1 MNKFS
6 MALRSVIL
14 FSSKFLLLFFLLSA
28 AVQALTISA
37 TSAPPNSTCKGGSWG
52 VYNIFTNSYNCSG
65 RIEFGSAQSPLITTT
80 PNISLTA
87 SQYIS
92 IENITVGSS
101 SARINI
107 GAGSSGTLSSIRNS
121 QIWGNVSAGNN
132 NFDIDNSSINGT
144 FTINGSLTID
154 DSTISGNTTAGNGV
168 NAGNSVF
175 SGTLTSNNGSINL
188 DGGSVTGLITS
199 NCCSLTTKDTNMS
212 GGATIQSGM
221 SIDGGTIAGNFRMT
235 SNNPAVIKNVV
246 MTSGSVTSASTIRVE
261 NSTMGSAESPIVMN
275 STTGAITV
283 VDSNIY
289 GTLTTPNYSKVY
301 VEGTSVVYGE
311 CIPEDVPRYACGGT
325 GSAPTEVKWNFNEG
339 GWTGA
344 TGEVLDASTNALHG
358 SVFNGAAN
366 LGTAPAISGNP
377 GTCNYGEFVG
387 TGEST
392 SSSLVRV
399 PANTVMN
406 SATSFS
412 TAFWMKMPSAQQTG
426 RIQALVVYGKDE
438 FSNTVRF
445 IVYRNASGFL
455 TFLIGMRD
463 GSVPQVS
470 VNSTA
475 FNGNWNHIAAT
486 YSRQEKRLRIYLNG
500 SLAGSASINS
510 SQSDALTP
518 RDLSAQ
524 SGTAFGIGAFPDR
537 TFGMNG
543 SIDNVRF
550 YNKELTSSEVNTLR
564 TETGPCPVFT
574 PNLSWDLN
582 EGFWDGSADEV
593 LDYSGNNL
601 SGQTMNSVTSS
612 LASPALS
619 GDPGTCGYAQLNGSN
634 RYIQRASSALLSPS
648 ATLTVSAW
656 VRPAST
662 PSELMTIV
670 SKETNYEFHI
680 NSSRRIYWW
689 WQDTNN
695 NTRTLTSTGQ
705 LPLNQWTH
713 VAIRYSSGN
722 QRIFINGV
730 EDTSTSAFTGSLKT
744 NTVPFEVGRDHAAG
758 RYFNGDID
766 EIRVYGSALSTSQ
779 ILGVRNERKSCS
791 QCFTEAFVNTNKW
804 YASAYGAGSVIPSIQ
819 TNPQRLRLTTNQ
831 IEQATSMT
839 FKRRFPAAGNKVS
852 VEFTYYSWN
861 NSSNNGADGIAVVLS
876 NAQDVPYPGSFGGSL
891 GYAQRSN
898 PNNPGFRGGWLGIGL
913 DEFGN
918 YSSATE
924 GRSGGPGYR
933 ANAVAI
939 RGAQPG
945 YQYLQ
950 GTASLSNELD
960 RANTST
966 PQPGH
971 RYRISIDSTTTSP
984 SQKALIKVE
993 RATNSLSSDPAYSTI
1008 IPEFDAAAIS
1018 GQTVPQDFFLSFTG
1032 STGANV
1038 NFHDIAAVKV
1048 CSVQPAPEVEIGAQ
1062 VHHFEFSYASQGL
1075 TCESSAVTIKAC
1087 ANESCSSL
1095 FTGNVSLTL
1104 LATNGAS
1111 WVDGNNVTLTNGQA
1125 IKYLNKTSSGETKL
1139 SVASA
1144 NVLSSNSEVC
1154 FENSVQDSACTF
1166 DFADT
1171 GLKFSTIPNQIA
1183 GVNSPSKVQ
1192 LQVVKTDTN
1201 TGACVARVT
1210 PTASVKFAYQCVDP
1224 TTCIAGQTFT
1234 VDGSSIASNPESGV
1248 SQYTAVP
1255 RSFDSVNART
1265 EFTIKYT
1272 DVGKIRLHA
1281 MLELAAG
1288 SVPIGQP
1295 ALTLQQQSNEFIV
1308 RPDKIVATVTR
1319 TDGSSHTATTA
1330 TGAGFVAAG
1339 ENFKV
1344 VLDVKNR
1351 EGNNTPNYG
1360 KETVPETVGLNS
1372 VLAYPVIN
1380 GAACDAATSN
1390 CQPNPAVVSATAFTP
1405 VAGSAGSFET
1415 STAKWMQVG
1424 SIQLNG
1430 KISDENYMG
1439 AGDTASPNPS
1449 VPVGRFYPHHFVLT
1463 VPTDSV
1469 KDACEAGNF
1478 SYMGAPAI
1486 SLQASVDAMAMDG
1499 TTILTNYN
1507 SLANKTYT
1515 ATADIGLVAESANSG
1530 TDLSSR
1536 LSTVSAPWKDGRWT
1550 FNSTT
1555 MNFAKLTSLVP
1566 DGPYSALQLGLTVRS
1581 ERDSRN
1587 FISTALNMNAT
1598 TTTDCIAAGNCNS
1611 VQTGSPL
1618 DVRYGRFALLNAA
1631 GPEDQNLPITL
1642 QSQYWSGTRFERNLS
1657 DSCSLYSAA
1666 NLNVTGITT
1675 LKDGTSGTMV
1685 TGQNPFS
1692 SIFIPAPGVPG
1703 TATMQYQIPPA
1714 LNYLQFPWNGGTVL
1728 TNPVAEAQFGRY
1740 QGNKRQI
1747 FWQERLN

>member
-1 MNKFS
+1 MAVNKFS
-6 MALRSVIL
+6 MVLRYVTL

-37 TSAPPNSTCKGGSWG
+37 TSAPPSSTCKSGSWG
-52 VYNIFTNSYNCSG
+52 TYNILTNSYTCSG
-65 RIEFGSAQSPLITTT
+65 RIEFGSAQSPLLTTT
-80 PNISLTA
+80 ANITLIA
-87 SQYIS
+87 SEYLKV
-92 IENITVGSS
+92 ENITVGSS
-101 SARINI
+101 TARINLRS
-107 GAGSSGTLSSIRNS
+107 GSNGTKSEIKNS
-121 QIWGNVSAGNN
+121 QVWGNVTGGNN
-132 NFDIDNSSINGT
+132 NYDIENSSINGT
-144 FTINGSLTID
+144 LTTNGSLEID
-154 DSTISGNTTAGNGV
+154 DSTISGNVSAANGV
-168 NAGNSVF
+168 DASDSVF
-175 SGTLTSNNGSINL
+175 SGTLTSNNGSIDL

-199 NCCSLTTKDTNMS
+199 TCCSLTTKDTNMS

-221 SIDGGTIAGNFRMT
+221 NIDGGTIAGNFRMT

-261 NSTMGSAESPIVMN
+261 NSTIGSAESPVVMN
-275 STTGAITV
+275 STTGAITID
-283 VDSNIY
+283 DSTVY

-339 GWTGA
+339 AWTGA

-455 TFLIGMRD
+455 TFLVGMRD

-500 SLAGSASINS
+500 SVVGSATINS
-510 SQSDALTP
+510 SQNDALTP

-524 SGTAFGIGAFPDR
+524 SGTAFSMGAFPDR
-537 TFGMNG
+537 TFGMTG

-582 EGFWDGSADEV
+582 EGFWDGSAGEV
-593 LDYSGNNL
+593 IDYSGNNL

-612 LASPALS
+612 LSSPALS
-619 GDPGTCGYAQLNGSN
+619 GDPGTCGFAQLNGSN

-670 SKETNYEFHI
+670 SKESNYEFHI

-689 WQDTNN
+689 WQDSND

-730 EDTSTSAFTGSLKT
+730 EDTSTSSFTGSLKT

-779 ILGVRNERKSCS
+779 ILAVRNERKSCS
-791 QCFTEAFVNTNKW
+791 QCFTEAFVNTAKW
-804 YASAYGAGSVIPSIQ
+804 YASAYGSGSVIPSIQ

-852 VEFTYYSWN
+852 VEFTYYAWN

-876 NAQDVPYPGSFGGSL
+876 NALDVPYPGSFGGSL

-939 RGAQPG
+939 RGSQPG

-950 GTASLSNELD
+950 GTNSLATELD
-960 RANTST
+960 QINTST

-984 SQKALIKVE
+984 SQKALVKVE

-1008 IPEFDAAAIS
+1008 IPEFDAAAVS

-1032 STGANV
+1032 STGSNV
-1038 NFHDIAAVKV
+1038 NFHEIAAVKV

-1087 ANESCSSL
+1087 ANQACSSL
-1095 FTGNVSLTL
+1095 YTGNVTLTL
-1104 LATNGAS
+1104 SATNGAS
-1111 WVDGNNVTLTNGQA
+1111 WVGGDSVTLTNGQA
-1125 IKYLNKTSSGETKL
+1125 IKSLNKVSSGETKL

-1154 FENSVQDSACTF
+1154 FENSVQDNACTF
-1166 DFADT
+1166 SFADT
-1171 GLKFSTIPNQIA
+1171 GLKFSTIPNQVA
-1183 GVNSPSKVQ
+1183 GLNSPSKVQ

-1224 TTCIAGQTFT
+1224 VSCIADEVFS
-1234 VDGSSIASNPESGV
+1234 VDGAPIPANPESGV

-1281 MLELAAG
+1281 MLELAAQN
-1288 SVPIGQP
+1288 GQP

-1308 RPDKIVATVTR
+1308 RPDKIEATVTR
-1319 TDGSSHTATTA
+1319 TDGSSNPEMTA

-1351 EGNNTPNYG
+1351 EGDNTPNYG

-1405 VAGSAGSFET
+1405 VAGFAGRFET
-1415 STAKWMQVG
+1415 TTAKWMQVG

-1449 VPVGRFYPHHFVLT
+1449 VLVGRFYPHHFVLT
-1463 VPTDSV
+1463 VPTDPV

-1515 ATADIGLVAESANSG
+1515 ATADIGLVAENANAG
-1530 TDLSSR
+1530 IDLSSR
-1536 LSTVSAPWKDGRWT
+1536 LGTVSAPWKDGRWT

-1566 DGPYSALQLGLTVRS
+1566 DGPYAALQLGLTVRS
-1581 ERDSRN
+1581 ELDSRN
-1587 FISTALNMNAT
+1587 FTSTALNMDAITN
-1598 TTTDCIAAGNCNS
+1598 TDCIAAGNCKA
-1611 VQTGSPL
+1611 VQVGSPL
-1618 DVRYGRFALLNAA
+1618 DVRYGRLALLNAG

-1642 QSQYWSGTRFERNLS
+1642 QSQYWSGNRFERNLN
-1657 DSCSLYSAA
+1657 DSCTAYAA
-1666 NLNVTGITT
+1666 TNLNVTGITT
-1675 LKDGTSGTMV
+1675 AKGGSSGAMA
-1685 TGQNPFS
+1685 TGQNPFLG
-1692 SIFIPAPGVPG
+1692 IFIPAPGVSG

-1740 QGNKRQI
+1740 RGNKRQI

>member
-6 MALRSVIL
+6 IVFRSATL

-37 TSAPPNSTCKGGSWG
+37 SSAPPNSTCKGGSWG
-52 VYNIFTNSYNCSG
+52 PYNTSTNSYNCSG

-87 SQYIS
+87 SQNII
-92 IENITVGSS
+92 IENIAVGSS

-107 GAGSSGTLSSIRNS
+107 GAGASGTLSSIRNS

-154 DSTISGNTTAGNGV
+154 DSTISGNTTASNGV

-188 DGGSVTGLITS
+188 EGGSVTGLITS

-221 SIDGGTIAGNFRMT
+221 NIDGGTIVGNFRMT

-261 NSTMGSAESPIVMN
+261 NSTMGSADSPVVMN

-283 VDSNIY
+283 VDSTVY

-311 CIPEDVPRYACGGT
+311 CIPEDVPRYACGGI

-339 GWTGA
+339 SWTGA

-366 LGTAPAISGNP
+366 LGTAPALSGNP
-377 GTCNYGEFVG
+377 GTCNYGEFIG
-387 TGEST
+387 AGDST

-406 SATSFS
+406 SATNFS

-445 IVYRNASGFL
+445 IVYRNSSGFL

-463 GSVPQVS
+463 GSVPQIS

-475 FNGNWNHIAAT
+475 FNGNWNHVAAT
-486 YSRQEKRLRIYLNG
+486 YSRQDKRLRLYLNG
-500 SLAGSASINS
+500 SVIASGIINS
-510 SQSDALTP
+510 SSTDALTA
-518 RDLSAQ
+518 RDLSSQ
-524 SGTAFGIGAFPDR
+524 NGTAFGIGAFPDR

-550 YNKELTSSEVNTLR
+550 YNKELTSSEVNALR

-582 EGFWDGSADEV
+582 EGFWDGSAGEV
-593 LDYSGNNL
+593 IDYSGNNL

-612 LASPALS
+612 LSNPALS
-619 GDPGTCGYAQLNGSN
+619 GDPGTCGFAQFNGTN
-634 RYIQRASSALLSPS
+634 RYIQRASNALLSPS
-648 ATLTVSAW
+648 AALTVSAW

-670 SKETNYEFHI
+670 SKDSNYEFHI

-689 WQDTNN
+689 WQDSND
-695 NTRTLTSTGQ
+695 NTRSLTSTGQ

-730 EDTSTSAFTGSLKT
+730 EDTSVSSFTGNLKT
-744 NTVPFEVGRDHAAG
+744 NTVPFEVGRDQGAG

-766 EIRVYGSALSTSQ
+766 EIRLYGSALSTSQ

-804 YASAYGAGSVIPSIQ
+804 YASAYGSGSVIPSIQ

-933 ANAVAI
+933 ANAVAV

-950 GTASLSNELD
+950 GTNSLATELD
-960 RANTST
+960 QTNTST

-1032 STGANV
+1032 STGSNV
-1038 NFHDIAAVKV
+1038 NFHEIAAVKV

-1087 ANESCSSL
+1087 ANQACSSL
-1095 FTGNVSLTL
+1095 YTGNVTLTL
-1104 LATNGAS
+1104 SATNGAS
-1111 WVDGNNVTLTNGQA
+1111 WVGGDSVTLTNGQA
-1125 IKYLNKTSSGETKL
+1125 VKYLSKTSSGETKL

-1154 FENSVQDSACTF
+1154 FENSVQDNACTF
-1166 DFADT
+1166 SFADT

-1183 GVNSPSKVQ
+1183 GLNSPSKVQ

-1210 PTASVKFAYQCVDP
+1210 PNASVKFAYQCVDP
-1224 TTCIAGQTFT
+1224 VSCIAGQTFT
-1234 VDGSSIASNPESGV
+1234 VDGSAIASNPESGV

-1272 DVGKIRLHA
+1272 DVGKIRVHA
-1281 MLELAAG
+1281 MLELAAQG
-1288 SVPIGQP
+1288 VQP

-1308 RPDKIVATVTR
+1308 RPDRIIVQSVNRADGTLNPATA
-1319 TDGSSHTATTA
+1319 SS
-1330 TGAGFVAAG
+1330 GLGFVAAG
-1339 ENFKV
+1339 EEFKV
-1344 VLDVKNR
+1344 VLDVLNR
-1351 EGNNTPNYG
+1351 EGSKTPNYG
-1360 KETVPETVGLNS
+1360 KETVQETVGLNS
-1372 VLAYPVIN
+1372 VLAYPLIS

-1415 STAKWMQVG
+1415 TTAKWMQVG

-1449 VPVGRFYPHHFVLT
+1449 VLVGRFYPHHFVLT
-1463 VPTDSV
+1463 VPPNSV

-1486 SLQASVDAMAMDG
+1486 SMQANVDAMAMDG

-1515 ATADIGLVAESANSG
+1515 ATADIGLVAENANGGSE
-1530 TDLSSR
+1530 LSSR

-1555 MNFAKLTSLVP
+1555 MNFAKLTTLVP

-1587 FISTALNMNAT
+1587 FVSTSLNMNAA
-1598 TTTDCIAAGNCNS
+1598 TTTDCVTAGNCNA
-1611 VQTGSPL
+1611 VQTGSPI
-1618 DVRYGRFALLNAA
+1618 DVRFGRFALLNAA

-1642 QSQYWSGTRFERNLS
+1642 QSQYWNGSRFERNLS
-1657 DSCSLYSAA
+1657 DSCSLFAAA
-1666 NLNVTGITT
+1666 NLNVTGITS
-1675 LKDGTSGTMV
+1675 LKGGTSGIMA

-1714 LNYLQFPWNGGTVL
+1714 LNYLQFPWNAGTVL

>member
-6 MALRSVIL
+6 MVLRYVTL
-14 FSSKFLLLFFLLSA
+14 FSSKFLLLFFFLSA
-28 AVQALTISA
+28 AAQALTISA
-37 TSAPPNSTCKGGSWG
+37 TSAPPSSTCKSGSWG
-52 VYNIFTNSYNCSG
+52 FYNILTNSYTCSG
-65 RIEFGSAQSPLITTT
+65 RIEFGSAQSPLLTNTANITL
-80 PNISLTA
+80 IA
-87 SQYIS
+87 SEYLKV
-92 IENITVGSS
+92 ENITVGSS
-101 SARINI
+101 TARINLRS
-107 GAGSSGTLSSIRNS
+107 GSNGTKSEIKNS
-121 QIWGNVSAGNN
+121 QVWGNLTGGNN
-132 NFDIDNSSINGT
+132 NYDIENSSINGT
-144 FTINGSLTID
+144 LTTNGSLEID
-154 DSTISGNTTAGNGV
+154 DSTISGNVNAANGV
-168 NAGNSVF
+168 DASDSVF
-175 SGTLTSNNGSINL
+175 SGTLTSNNGSIDL

-199 NCCSLTTKDTNMS
+199 TCCALKSKDTNMM
-212 GGATIQSGM
+212 GGATIRSGM
-221 SIDGGTIAGNFRMT
+221 DIDGGTITGNFNMT

-246 MTSGSVTSASTIRVE
+246 MPSGSVTSASTIRVE
-261 NSTMGSAESPIVMN
+261 NSTMGSAESPVVMN

-283 VDSNIY
+283 VDSTVY

-339 GWTGA
+339 SWTGA

-387 TGEST
+387 TGDST

-500 SLAGSASINS
+500 SVAGSATINS
-510 SQSDALTP
+510 SQTDALTP
-518 RDLSAQ
+518 RDLSSQ

-582 EGFWDGSADEV
+582 EGFWNGSADEV

-612 LASPALS
+612 LSTPALS

-634 RYIQRASSALLSPS
+634 RYIQRASSPLLSPS

-680 NSSRRIYWW
+680 NSSRRVYWW
-689 WQDTNN
+689 WQDSND

-730 EDTSTSAFTGSLKT
+730 EDSSTSSFTGSLKT
-744 NTVPFEVGRDHAAG
+744 NTAPFEVGRDHGAG

-804 YASAYGAGSVIPSIQ
+804 YASAYGSGSVIPSIQ

-831 IEQATSMT
+831 IEQSTSMT

-1032 STGANV
+1032 STGSNV

-1104 LATNGAS
+1104 SATNGAS

-1224 TTCIAGQTFT
+1224 VSCITDETFS
-1234 VDGSSIASNPESGV
+1234 VDGTSIASNPESGV
-1248 SQYTAVP
+1248 SQYTP
-1255 RSFDSVNART
+1255 MNRSFDSVNART

-1281 MLELAAG
+1281 MLELAAQN
-1288 SVPIGQP
+1288 GQP
-1295 ALTLQQQSNEFIV
+1295 ALILQQQSNEFIV
-1308 RPDKIVATVTR
+1308 RPDYIKV
-1319 TDGSSHTATTA
+1319 SSVKRADNSNNPGETSA
-1330 TGAGFVAAG
+1330 GAGFVAAG

-1344 VLDVKNR
+1344 VLEVKNR
-1351 EGNNTPNYG
+1351 EDKNTPNYG
-1360 KETVPETVGLNS
+1360 KETVPETVGLNA
-1372 VLAYPVIN
+1372 VLAYPVIS

-1415 STAKWMQVG
+1415 TTAKWMQVG

-1449 VPVGRFYPHHFVLT
+1449 VLVGRFYPHHFVLT
-1463 VPTDSV
+1463 VPTDPV

-1486 SLQASVDAMAMDG
+1486 SMQASVDAMAMDG

-1515 ATADIGLVAESANSG
+1515 ATADIGLVAENANGG
-1530 TDLSSR
+1530 TDRSSR

-1555 MNFAKLTSLVP
+1555 MNFAKLTTLVP

-1587 FISTALNMNAT
+1587 FISTALNMNAAT
-1598 TTTDCIAAGNCNS
+1598 TTNCVTVGNCNA
-1611 VQTGSPL
+1611 VQTGSLL

-1642 QSQYWSGTRFERNLS
+1642 QSQYWSGSRFERNLN
-1657 DSCSLYSAA
+1657 DSCSLYAAA
-1666 NLNVTGITT
+1666 NLNVTGLTT
-1675 LKDGTSGTMV
+1675 LKGGLSGTMV
-1685 TGQNPFS
+1685 TGQNPIPG
-1692 SIFIPAPGVPG
+1692 IFIPAPGAPG

-1728 TNPVAEAQFGRY
+1728 TNPVAEAQFGRH